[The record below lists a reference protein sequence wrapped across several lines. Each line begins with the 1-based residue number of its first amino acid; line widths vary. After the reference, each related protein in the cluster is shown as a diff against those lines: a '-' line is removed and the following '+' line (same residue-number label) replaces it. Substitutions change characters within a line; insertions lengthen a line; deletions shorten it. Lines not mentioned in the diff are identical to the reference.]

1 MHEPIYH
8 LGLRFYL
15 LELRGSLKYTL
26 TRPDKT
32 PKVYEICDSDLD
44 DGSSSENS
52 NTEEPKKLKSGLD
65 VSAVGIQLRLIKN
78 DGVLKIEFEGRDG
91 AAADW
96 TFHGLALIEG
106 GRMVAAAATQTDV
119 EARMVESRH
128 EESQTD
134 IVATQSI
141 GCQTSAVRTS
151 STGVQTT
158 PEKTPLHLQFLDA
171 IYILGPHINT
181 PAAQTV
187 VEQGLIGLKTR
198 WRTVRKILDGSPVA
212 RIDLALLDKKLKK
225 MVKKTGPLHT
235 LKAPTTRLNI
245 KKPAEPT
252 PIQSTSIG
260 TQTESSKD
268 TEVSSLQKSLFE
280 HTRITQPDLKRKASA
295 TPIATEPLNKRARST
310 RDTPP
315 WPRHIYMEC
324 FRNTPIFKG
333 DVGVLHIDV
342 EAGTVWFEG
351 WYGKEHMR
359 VQERKQID
367 LRDKT
372 SKLPTLPMTWIQA
385 DAQTSENKLREIQ
398 GW

>member
-1 MHEPIYH
+1 
-8 LGLRFYL
+8 
-15 LELRGSLKYTL
+15 
-26 TRPDKT
+26 
-32 PKVYEICDSDLD
+32 
-44 DGSSSENS
+44 
-52 NTEEPKKLKSGLD
+52 
-65 VSAVGIQLRLIKN
+65 
-78 DGVLKIEFEGRDG
+78 VLKIEFEGRDG

-245 KKPAEPT
+245 KKPAEQAKILKCRLFRNHSLNIPGSRSPT
-252 PIQSTSIG
+252 SSAKHLQHQLPRNLSTSAPEAHTTPHHGRDTSTRNVSVIHPFSKETWESCTSTSKPAQCGSKAG
-260 TQTESSKD
+260 TAKNICACRKGNKSTSETKQ
-268 TEVSSLQKSLFE
+268 VSS
-280 HTRITQPDLKRKASA
+280 
-295 TPIATEPLNKRARST
+295 PLY
-310 RDTPP
+310 P
-315 WPRHIYMEC
+315 
-324 FRNTPIFKG
+324 
-333 DVGVLHIDV
+333 
-342 EAGTVWFEG
+342 
-351 WYGKEHMR
+351 
-359 VQERKQID
+359 
-367 LRDKT
+367 
-372 SKLPTLPMTWIQA
+372 
-385 DAQTSENKLREIQ
+385 
-398 GW
+398 

>member
-245 KKPAEPT
+245 KKPAGPT

-310 RDTPP
+310 HDTPP
-315 WPRHIYMEC
+315 WPRHIYTEC